1 MATLAEVRETAAG
14 LLGRHTPGQAIN
26 NALLLELNKCYN
38 RVYARLKA
46 KRIAIWSSAANTVIP
61 DEVADQVAAMM
72 AFSATG
78 QFAVS
83 EDKMN
88 RIREKNRMA
97 IPEIMDVVNP
107 KYDSLESPEDF

>member
-1 MATLAEVRETAAG
+1 VATLAQVRNTAAG

-26 NALLLELNKCYN
+26 NALLIELNLCYD

-46 KRIAIWSSAANTVIP
+46 KRLNTWSSAANTVIP

-83 EDKMN
+83 EEKMN
-88 RIREKNRMA
+88 RIREKNRTA
-97 IPEIMDVVNP
+97 ISEIMDVVNP
-107 KYDSLESPEDF
+107 KYDSLDSPEDF